1 MNKIAKVFVAST
13 FVFGT
18 ALGINAYK
26 EDVTHS
32 EAQASTT
39 QSWYNYTGYTSKGGD
54 FVLDQSFY
62 NGIKSGNIEFNGI
75 KVNSKY
81 TSGTSSK
88 QIYDQKF
95 QQIDGNK
102 ANNVTFDI
110 QNKAV
115 SFKDM
120 RVQYGE
126 NFEYQPPLN
135 DNKKSKSEGLYGY
148 KVGNGNIVF
157 HVSDGYVTSATVS

>member
-26 EDVTHS
+26 EDVSHN
-32 EAQASTT
+32 EAQAATT
-39 QSWYNYTGYTSKGGD
+39 QSGFTYIGYTSKGGD

-62 NGIKSGNIEFNGI
+62 NGLKSGNIAFNGI

-81 TSGTSSK
+81 SAETSSK
-88 QIYDQKF
+88 QIYDQTF
-95 QQIDGNK
+95 QQVDGNK

-135 DNKKSKSEGLYGY
+135 GNKKSTSEGNFGY